1 MKPLHTAVET
11 REFRSCIG
19 GLLTEAELKALI
31 DHLAAEP
38 DAGEIMPGTGGA
50 RKLRWAGK
58 AKGKSGGIRVIT
70 FYSGPPVPVFLLSAF
85 GKGRKINLSQAERNA
100 LRRVLGDLVAAY
112 LKGVRRHVEGR

>member
-1 MKPLHTAVET
+1 M
-11 REFRSCIG
+11 
-19 GLLTEAELKALI
+19 
-31 DHLAAEP
+31 
-38 DAGEIMPGTGGA
+38 
-50 RKLRWAGK
+50 
-58 AKGKSGGIRVIT
+58 IT